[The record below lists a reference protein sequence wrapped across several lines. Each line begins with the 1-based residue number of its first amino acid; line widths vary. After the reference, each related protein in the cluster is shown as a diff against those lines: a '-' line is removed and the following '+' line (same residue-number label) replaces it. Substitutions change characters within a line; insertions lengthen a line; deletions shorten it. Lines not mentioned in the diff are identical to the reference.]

1 MLPTTAPGVQ
11 SFGFKQLLHLRAR
24 GLTGW
29 AAEVGPPLHVC
40 VQSARNHSRTIQ
52 PGLCSWVRV

>member
-11 SFGFKQLLHLRAR
+11 SFGFKQLLHPRAR
-24 GLTGW
+24 GLTGR
-29 AAEVGPPLHVC
+29 AAEVGPPLRVC
-40 VQSARNHSRTIQ
+40 VWLARNHSYTIQ